1 MRHQNDHDLKL
12 WLREAKILQKASQSS
27 SLSDSLPVLRRLI
40 NTNVLRGLSLPELT
54 KKRDIIQRKHLLNML
69 AIENGSSCWAEFKQ
83 KVESSTDGE
92 FLPYSVEL
100 RNAGYPVLWFST
112 ESEATAYAN
121 DNGGKVVKV
130 EGQAAVVPEFTN

>member
-27 SLSDSLPVLRRLI
+27 FLSDSLPVLRRLI

-69 AIENGSSCWAEFKQ
+69 AVENGSSCWAEFKQ
-83 KVESSTDGE
+83 KVEGSTNGE
-92 FLPYSVEL
+92 LLPYSVEL
-100 RNAGYPVLWFST
+100 RNA
-112 ESEATAYAN
+112 ATLYFGFQRSQKQRHTPTIMVA
-121 DNGGKVVKV
+121 KW
-130 EGQAAVVPEFTN
+130 